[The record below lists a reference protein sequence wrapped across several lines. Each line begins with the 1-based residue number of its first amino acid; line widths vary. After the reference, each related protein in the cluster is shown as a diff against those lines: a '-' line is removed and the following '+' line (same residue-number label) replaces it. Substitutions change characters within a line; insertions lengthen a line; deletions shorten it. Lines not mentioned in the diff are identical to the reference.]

1 MRLVTTRIATIL
13 TGLSVEQLREW
24 SSRRALIP
32 ADIQNR
38 GRGSSAQ
45 YSWQTILQLRIA
57 VLLKDRFHLE
67 LHAHRGLFQQ
77 MHEALAGISF
87 LKLWGANIA
96 IYGTEHWD
104 LLEGD
109 NAGQVDAD
117 AIIIQLNP
125 HLEMLAA
132 EFAMPGPPPSGQL
145 ELFPV
150 RLIADDCVEI
160 AGRSG
165 CDEDR
170 VEKRR
175 RA

>member
-1 MRLVTTRIATIL
+1 MRLVTTRIAANL
-13 TGLSVEQLREW
+13 TGLTTEQLREW

-38 GRGSSAQ
+38 GRGSPAQ

-57 VLLKDRFHLE
+57 TLLKDRFHLE

-77 MHEALAGISF
+77 MHEALAGISY
-87 LKLWGANIA
+87 LKLWDASLA
-96 IYGTEHWD
+96 IYDTQRWG
-104 LLEGD
+104 LVGAEG
-109 NAGQVDAD
+109 AGPVDAD

-125 HLEMLAA
+125 HLEILAE

-145 ELFPV
+145 ELFPA
-150 RLIADDCVEI
+150 RLVTEDRVEI
-160 AGRSG
+160 VGRTDR
-165 CDEDR
+165 DEDR